1 MEEEIDRIGMKKIY
15 FILVLLSL
23 TCFTGNGFSLLYHS
37 LCFSLLQS
45 SHLLLFSLFLLL
57 FLSFFLSP
65 PLSLSPGIVHCQEEE
80 EEDAGTDTPP
90 TVDPDIGASRD
101 ALKTDDETIQK

>member
-1 MEEEIDRIGMKKIY
+1 MDSPC
-15 FILVLLSL
+15 FI
-23 TCFTGNGFSLLYHS
+23 T

-57 FLSFFLSP
+57 FLSFFLS